1 MTQKN
6 LNNLNEFKKKI
17 TWFILPLLITFFVW
31 ITMMIYQINTSVQVV
46 QSKVEE
52 RAKSE
57 QVIWGMVRD
66 NNEILR
72 SDKELNTYEHKQLFS
87 KLKDIEVKVDRLN
100 RNHNYTISI
109 DTTYILPYK
118 SDSFIWVKNND
129 LTDANKQT
137 K

>member
-1 MTQKN
+1 
-6 LNNLNEFKKKI
+6 
-17 TWFILPLLITFFVW
+17 
-31 ITMMIYQINTSVQVV
+31 MMIYQINTSVQVV